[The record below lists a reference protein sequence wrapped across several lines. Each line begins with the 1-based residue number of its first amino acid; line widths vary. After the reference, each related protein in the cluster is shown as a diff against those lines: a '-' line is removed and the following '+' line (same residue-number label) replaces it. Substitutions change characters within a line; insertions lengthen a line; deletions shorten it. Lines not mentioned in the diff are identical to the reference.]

1 MNCVLKQGLAAT
13 NSVKEPSKAPRFFA
27 AICTVRRPLSEY
39 VGKCNRPEH
48 ITTQIYE
55 SICSCAAL
63 AALSDQGLYSA
74 GKGEPTPVARAI
86 LLTSM

>member
-13 NSVKEPSKAPRFFA
+13 NSVKEPSKAPRLLQQY
-27 AICTVRRPLSEY
+27 VRGPLSEY